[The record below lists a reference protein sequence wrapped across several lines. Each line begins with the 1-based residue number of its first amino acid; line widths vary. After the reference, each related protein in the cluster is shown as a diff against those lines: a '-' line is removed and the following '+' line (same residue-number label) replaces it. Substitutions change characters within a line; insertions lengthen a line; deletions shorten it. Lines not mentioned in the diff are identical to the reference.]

1 MIIKRRGRPPKN
13 PVVQPVVVYVQNDA
27 ELLADISE
35 RFAVLDVLTAGA
47 ADGTVRSIIVS
58 GSPGIGKSHHV
69 RRILRKKRGCTY
81 ETISGAISAI
91 QLYKTAYKLRDKN
104 CVIVLD
110 DVDKIWKD
118 LETLSIL
125 KAMCDSSDIRTI
137 SWKKESKALVDED
150 NGDIPSSFDF
160 DGSVVF
166 ITNIDLQR
174 HINEGKNQYAEQFEA
189 MVSRS
194 MYLNLK
200 IHDKRQVRV
209 WVRHVATNGMFDA
222 EGISKEDGNAIL
234 DYVDRNSDQ
243 LRDVSF
249 RTVKNLINIKKLY
262 KKGWESVANMCLNQ

>member
-1 MIIKRRGRPPKN
+1 LLIKRRGRPRKN
-13 PVVQPVVVYVQNDA
+13 PLPQPAVVIQQSDT
-27 ELLADISE
+27 ELLSDISE
-35 RFAVLDVLTAGA
+35 RFGVLDVLVAGTAA
-47 ADGTVRSIIVS
+47 GTVRSIIVS

-69 RRILRKKRGCTY
+69 QRVLRAKRGCTH
-81 ETISGAISAI
+81 EVISGAISAI
-91 QLYKTAYKLRDKN
+91 QLYKTGYKLRDKN

-125 KAMCDSSDIRTI
+125 KAMCDSSDVRTI

-150 NGDIPSSFDF
+150 NGDIPSSYDF
-160 DGSVVF
+160 EGAIVF
-166 ITNIDLQR
+166 ITNVDLQR

-200 IHDKRQVRV
+200 IHDKRQVRI
-209 WVRHVATNGMFDA
+209 WVRHVAENGMFEK
-222 EGISKEDGNAIL
+222 EGISVQDGAAIL
-234 DYVDRNSDQ
+234 DYIDTNSAQ